1 VRLAAPAE
9 VRAFRD
15 AFAALG
21 DAELHRRYDP
31 AAMAAQQVY
40 IADALAN
47 EGEEGWGYV
56 MQGIPALRTLLDRS
70 VETGS
75 AIAIWIS

>member
-1 VRLAAPAE
+1 
-9 VRAFRD
+9 
-15 AFAALG
+15 
-21 DAELHRRYDP
+21 
-31 AAMAAQQVY
+31 MAAQQVY

-47 EGEEGWGYV
+47 EGEEGWEYV
-56 MQGIPALRTLLDRS
+56 MQGIPALRKLLDRS